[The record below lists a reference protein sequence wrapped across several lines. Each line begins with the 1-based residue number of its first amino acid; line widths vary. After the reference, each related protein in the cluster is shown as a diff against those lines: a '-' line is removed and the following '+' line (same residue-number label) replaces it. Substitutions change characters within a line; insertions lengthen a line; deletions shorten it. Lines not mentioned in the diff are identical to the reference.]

1 MSTATIA
8 AAARLSLPL
17 DCYPRLNR
25 FALDF
30 TRRSEPTRPFL
41 RSLDRTALNPSGQ
54 KRPPDLIDG
63 LIRTN
68 NAWGND
74 VASSLHA
81 WGRGETVTLIAGQQ
95 TGFAG
100 GPLYTLAKAA
110 SLLRLQADLRERGVA
125 STVFFWLATEDHDLA
140 EVSQLLLP
148 TREGHRE
155 VRVPIRPAAPHV
167 VGRQP
172 IPESLRRQLLNL
184 IGTPAPEWLPPGTSF
199 ADSFARLLVSALG
212 SGRMV
217 LIDSLLP
224 ELRRAGSQ
232 LFSDLIANLDEIQ
245 SLVDRRTAQ
254 IEAAGYSRQVEPNS
268 DGDYSLLFVVTP
280 EGERHALRK
289 EAHAWM
295 IGNRQA
301 SAAEVQQIVAQ
312 HPESISTG
320 VLARPLLQ
328 DAVLSPEVFIGGPAE
343 VAYYAQVT
351 ALHQRLGIAAP
362 AVALRGHALVAPAKI
377 LRALDK
383 YGLHPEEIFLPVDE
397 WIARHETGA
406 ISKLDGML
414 QSARLQIESELERLG
429 SFVAS
434 FDPTL
439 DRAVNHS
446 LRKIRYQLQRVGE
459 KGRRAIARNDAD
471 RYHAIS
477 RLSQT
482 LAPDGE
488 PQDRVVGWI
497 GYWLQYGN
505 QLIER
510 LTAEIEPDSDRLKV
524 IGL

>member
-8 AAARLSLPL
+8 TPALLNLSL

-30 TRRSEPTRPFL
+30 TRRSESTRPFL
-41 RSLDRTALNPSGQ
+41 QSIDRAALTPSGQ
-54 KRPPDLIDG
+54 RKSPDLIDG
-63 LIRTN
+63 LVRSN

-74 VASSLHA
+74 VASTLRG

-95 TGFAG
+95 VGFAG

-110 SLLRLQADLRERGVA
+110 SLLRLQADLRERGIA

-148 TREGHRE
+148 TRDGHRE
-155 VRVPIRPAAPHV
+155 VRAPDRPTAPHV
-167 VGRQP
+167 VGPRA
-172 IPESLRRQLLNL
+172 IPESLRRQFLD
-184 IGTPAPEWLPPGTSF
+184 IVGTPAPEFLPAGATYG
-199 ADSFARLLVSALG
+199 DSFARLLVSALG

-217 LIDSLLP
+217 LVDSLLP
-224 ELRRAGSQ
+224 ELRRAGCP
-232 LFSDLIANLDEIQ
+232 LFGELIRNFDEVH
-245 SLVDRRTAQ
+245 SLVDRRSAQ
-254 IEAAGYSRQVEPNS
+254 IEAAGYSRQIEPSS
-268 DGDYSLLFVVTP
+268 DGGYSLLFVVTP
-280 EGERHALRK
+280 EGERHAVRK
-289 EAHAWM
+289 DGDSWM
-295 IGNRQA
+295 IGMKPA
-301 SAAEVQQIVAQ
+301 SAAEVQQIAAER
-312 HPESISTG
+312 PESISTG

-351 ALHQRLGIAAP
+351 ALHQRLGIPAP

-377 LRALDK
+377 LRALEK
-383 YGLHPEEIFLPVDE
+383 YRLDPEEIFLPVGE

-406 ISKLDGML
+406 VSKLDGLL
-414 QSARLQIESELERLG
+414 QAARQQIEPELERLR
-429 SFVAS
+429 SFVVS
-434 FDPTL
+434 FDPTMG
-439 DRAVNHS
+439 RAVDHS

-459 KGRRAIARNDAD
+459 KGRRAIARRDAD
-471 RYHAIS
+471 RYRAIS

-482 LAPDGE
+482 LAPNGE

-497 GYWLQYGN
+497 GYWRQYGN
-505 QLIER
+505 QLVDR
-510 LTAEIEPDSDRLKV
+510 LVAEIEPDSDRLKV